1 MIHLIAG
8 ARPNF
13 MKIAPIV
20 RELRKQKIPY
30 KIIHTG
36 QHYDYEMSES
46 FFNDLEIPPPDYYW
60 VHPPVAGVYLTIDN
74 NSFASQFSRCASS

>member
-13 MKIAPIV
+13 TKIAPIV
-20 RELRKQKIPY
+20 RELRRQKIPY

-46 FFNDLEIPPPDYYW
+46 FLGPCGQTSGRNNSIRYFS
-60 VHPPVAGVYLTIDN
+60 YLTLGG
-74 NSFASQFSRCASS
+74 